1 MLIKDNKQHKRALLA
16 IFASCS
22 TVRKFELDHANNT
35 AFIATFQNNGFRHD
49 NMTQFLAVLWAEHHG
64 TINVPLGGKYYARVK
79 PAIDG
84 KYAAFELILSSYD
97 KRQDSC
103 AHIEHYN
110 ATGGYWYT
118 SQYDL
123 PQAGQKA
130 LNRALFTSLRAIVSA
145 FNRALYLR

>member
-1 MLIKDNKQHKRALLA
+1 MLIKDNKRYKRALVA

-22 TVRKFELDHANNT
+22 TIRKFELDHANNT
-35 AFIATFQNNGFRHD
+35 AFVCTLQNNGFRHD
-49 NMTQFLAVLWAEHHG
+49 DMTRFLAVLWAEHRSS
-64 TINVPLGGKYYARVK
+64 INIPLGGKYYARLT

-84 KYAAFELILSSYD
+84 KYAAYELILSSSD

-103 AHIEHYN
+103 AHIELYN

-123 PQAGQKA
+123 PTAGQKA
-130 LNRALFTSLRAIVSA
+130 LNRALFSALRAIVSA
-145 FNRALYLR
+145 FNRARYLR

>member
-1 MLIKDNKQHKRALLA
+1 MLIRDNKRHKRALIA

-22 TVRKFELDHANNT
+22 TVRKFELDNVENT
-35 AFIATFQNNGFRHD
+35 ALICTLQNNGFRHD
-49 NMTQFLAVLWAEHHG
+49 DITRFLAVLWVEHHSS
-64 TINVPLGGKYYARVK
+64 INIPLGGKYYARLK

-84 KYAAFELILSSYD
+84 KYAAYELILSSSD
-97 KRQDSC
+97 KRQDSS

-123 PQAGQKA
+123 PNAGQKA
-130 LNRALFTSLRAIVSA
+130 LNSALFVALRAIVSA
-145 FNRALYLR
+145 FNRACYLR